1 MNRFASL
8 FVLGAGVAACGAAA
22 SADDGDWLKKEIA
35 SARSGAVIEVP
46 AGDYDLTDVKIA
58 RSITLRGA
66 ADGKTVFRSAET
78 TEKGILVP
86 LAGTDLAVENITFS
100 GAKSWDRNGAGVR
113 HEGRNLTVV
122 NCIFVGNEDGILATG
137 DPKGVITISKSAFFD
152 SGFGDGQSHAIY
164 VSSGGRLVVDGSRFK
179 GTRIGHHVKSLAD
192 ETIVRNSVLD
202 DAYGR
207 SSYAVD
213 VSKGGVVK
221 IENNKIVQAADA
233 DNHAIVNYDLT
244 RGGEARELTIS
255 GNEITNHF
263 DGGVLLR
270 NDTKL
275 APTLAG
281 NAIVNRGRRPLA
293 LVSPGSPKPLERGE

>member
-1 MNRFASL
+1 MNRILAVLTSSL
-8 FVLGAGVAACGAAA
+8 AFAACGGAA
-22 SADDGDWLKKEIA
+22 SASGGDWLRAEIV

-46 AGDYDLTDVKIA
+46 AGDYDLKDLKIT
-58 RSITLRGA
+58 RSLTLRGP
-66 ADGKTVFRSAET
+66 ADGGAVFRSAET

-86 LAGTDLAVENITFS
+86 LAGVDLTIENITFA

-113 HEGRNLTVV
+113 HEGRNLTIV
-122 NCIFVGNEDGILATG
+122 NCRFVGNEDGVLSTG
-137 DPKGVITISKSAFFD
+137 DPKGVVTISKSQFVD

-164 VSSGGRLVVDGSRFK
+164 VFEAARLEVIDSKFI

-192 ETIVRNSVLD
+192 VTVVRGNLLD

-213 VSKGGVVK
+213 VSKGGDVTVA
-221 IENNKIVQAADA
+221 NNTIVQSADA
-233 DNHAIVNYDLT
+233 DNYTIVNYDLS
-244 RGGEARELTIS
+244 RGGEARKIVIT
-255 GNEITNHF
+255 GNRIVNHV

-275 APTLAG
+275 APVLSG
-281 NAIVNRGRRPLA
+281 NEIENKGKRPMS
-293 LVSPGSPKPLERGE
+293 LVTPGSPKPAAQ

>member
-1 MNRFASL
+1 
-8 FVLGAGVAACGAAA
+8 
-22 SADDGDWLKKEIA
+22 
-35 SARSGAVIEVP
+35 
-46 AGDYDLTDVKIA
+46 
-58 RSITLRGA
+58 LRGA

-86 LAGTDLAVENITFS
+86 LAGTDLAVENITFA

-122 NCIFVGNEDGILATG
+122 NCRFVGNEDGILATG
-137 DPKGVITISKSAFFD
+137 DPKGVITISRSAFID

-192 ETIVRNSVLD
+192 ETIVRNSILD

-213 VSKGGVVK
+213 VSKGGLVT

-233 DNHAIVNYDLT
+233 DNHAIVNYELT
-244 RGGEARELTIS
+244 RGGDARGLTIS
-255 GNEITNHF
+255 GNEITNLL

-281 NAIVNRGRRPLA
+281 NTIVNKGKRPLA
-293 LVSPGSPKPLERGE
+293 LVSPGSPKPLDRSE